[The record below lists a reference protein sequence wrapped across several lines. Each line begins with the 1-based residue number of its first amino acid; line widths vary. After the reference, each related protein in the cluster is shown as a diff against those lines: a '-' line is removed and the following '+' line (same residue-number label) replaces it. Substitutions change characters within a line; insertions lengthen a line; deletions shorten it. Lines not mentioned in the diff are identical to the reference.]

1 MEDTNMEIFMLSD
14 GTRLSY
20 DRGARI
26 LDLERENEYLRR
38 NQKKPDDDNDWFSM
52 FLKLAVVVAI
62 IIGIFKF
69 ATF

>member
-1 MEDTNMEIFMLSD
+1 MEILMLSD

-38 NQKKPDDDNDWFSM
+38 NQKKPDDDNDPFIV
-52 FLKLAVVVAI
+52 FLKLAIVIIV

-69 ATF
+69 STF